1 MVLVCLIQSMGKISK
16 TLVLLALIIVMPYL
30 TLPAVKPATA
40 SPSPSA
46 ESTPYQLITPST
58 IAPSKNFSVAPLSS
72 LNLKVDLQYGES
84 CGGLIIIKGG
94 SGNDI
99 NFRIIDP
106 QGKIYL
112 DLGRISNEK
121 SFDFFT
127 PNRPGTFTLIFDNE
141 FSVFSS
147 KEVDVFSNTY
157 PDNVFE
163 FAGFSINLWVI
174 VFVAISLAVLMI
186 FVVCFVR
193 RRK

>member
-1 MVLVCLIQSMGKISK
+1 MGKISK

>member
-1 MVLVCLIQSMGKISK
+1 MGKINK
-16 TLVLLALIIVMPYL
+16 TLVLLALIIVMPCL
-30 TLPAVKPATA
+30 TLPTVEPATT

-46 ESTPYQLITPST
+46 ESTPHQLIPPST

-72 LNLKVDLQYGES
+72 LNMKVDLQYGES

-106 QGKIYL
+106 QGKTYL
-112 DLGRISNEK
+112 DFGRISKEK
-121 SFDFFT
+121 SFQFFT
-127 PNRPGTFTLIFDNE
+127 PNRPGNFTLVFDNE

-163 FAGFSINLWVI
+163 FAAFSINLWVI
-174 VFVAISLAVLMI
+174 IFVAISLTVLI
-186 FVVCFVR
+186 TFVVWLLKKKR
-193 RRK
+193 RV